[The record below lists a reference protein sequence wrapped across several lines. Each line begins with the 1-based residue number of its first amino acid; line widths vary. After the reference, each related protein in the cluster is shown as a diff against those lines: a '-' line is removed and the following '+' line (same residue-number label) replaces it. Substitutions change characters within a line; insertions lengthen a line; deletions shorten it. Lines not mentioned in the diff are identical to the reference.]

1 MNDAQNYMIILY
13 SLYKRRKIFRAGGKK
28 TKYTHTHTYV
38 HSQTPFRKTTKKYP
52 ETEIIIKEAYIYQM
66 HVPWS
71 KLYVHYPIKSSQL
84 PLGKLVQ
91 LLPHQSTRKLKLR
104 LNELFKV
111 TGFTCWIHGLNPQ
124 TLSPS
129 LYCLSCFFQNQ
140 TFFSLTTYSVIE
152 YDTLKDEERTL
163 NEDDLLEAYESCAHY
178 VHF

>member
-1 MNDAQNYMIILY
+1 MNDAWNYMIILY

-28 TKYTHTHTYV
+28 NKYAHTYTYV

-91 LLPHQSTRKLKLR
+91 LLPH
-104 LNELFKV
+104 
-111 TGFTCWIHGLNPQ
+111 
-124 TLSPS
+124 
-129 LYCLSCFFQNQ
+129 
-140 TFFSLTTYSVIE
+140 
-152 YDTLKDEERTL
+152 
-163 NEDDLLEAYESCAHY
+163 
-178 VHF
+178 

>member
-1 MNDAQNYMIILY
+1 MNDAWNYMIILY

-28 TKYTHTHTYV
+28 NKHTHTYTYV

-91 LLPHQSTRKLKLR
+91 LLPH
-104 LNELFKV
+104 
-111 TGFTCWIHGLNPQ
+111 
-124 TLSPS
+124 
-129 LYCLSCFFQNQ
+129 
-140 TFFSLTTYSVIE
+140 
-152 YDTLKDEERTL
+152 
-163 NEDDLLEAYESCAHY
+163 
-178 VHF
+178 